1 MAGLIKADTI
11 YGESSLRLNVGEI
24 TLINVNATAFNVA
37 QPLNVQTNATVTG
50 NLTVSTNQTISGNL
64 TVMGNLAIEG
74 TQVITNTQILIVED
88 KNIEIANVV
97 SPTTTTANG
106 AGLSIRTNST
116 AAGSRDPAIQWELP
130 AQAFF
135 INQGIDIQ
143 QVTERA
149 NVTANTLNGVSNFDI
164 LEGAV
169 KFYTTNP
176 TGNWTINLRGDS
188 SNTCDSIT
196 TVGDSVTVAYLA
208 NNGGTA
214 YYQTAVQID
223 GFGRTVK
230 YQGGSAPSSGNA
242 NSIDI
247 YSITLVKTAANTW
260 TVLASQTQYA

>member
-11 YGESSLRLNVGEI
+11 YGESSLRLNVGEV

-50 NLTVSTNQTISGNL
+50 NLTVIGNM
-64 TVMGNLAIEG
+64 TVQG
-74 TQVITNTQILIVED
+74 TEFVTNTEILVVED
-88 KNIEIANVV
+88 KNIEIANVAT
-97 SPTTTTANG
+97 PTTTTANG
-106 AGLSIRTNST
+106 AGITVRTGST
-116 AAGSRDPAIQWELP
+116 AAGSRDPSIQWELP
-130 AQAFF
+130 NQAWL

-149 NVTANTLNGVSNFDI
+149 NVSANTLNGVSNFDV

-169 KFYTTNP
+169 KFYTNNP
-176 TGNWTINLRGDS
+176 TGNWTINIRGNS
-188 SNTCDSIT
+188 SNTFDSIT
-196 TVGDSVTVAYLA
+196 ATGDSVTLAYLA

-223 GFGRTVK
+223 GFGRTVRW
-230 YQGGSAPSSGNA
+230 QGGSAPSSGNA
-242 NSIDI
+242 SSIDI
-247 YSITLVKTAANTW
+247 YSITLVKTASNTW

>member
-1 MAGLIKADTI
+1 MAGKIKSDI
-11 YGESSLRLNVGEI
+11 IQGESSLSLNVGEVTYI
-24 TLINVNATAFNVA
+24 TVGGSSYNIA
-37 QPLNVQTNATVTG
+37 QPLNVQTNATVKG
-50 NLTVSTNQTISGNL
+50 NLNVIGNM
-64 TVMGNLAIEG
+64 TIEG
-74 TQVITNTQILIVED
+74 TQFITNTEILIVED
-88 KNIEIANVV
+88 KNIEIANVAN
-97 SPTTTTANG
+97 PTTTTANG
-106 AGLSIRTNST
+106 GGISIRTNNT

-130 AQAFF
+130 TQAFS

-149 NVTANTLNGVSNFDI
+149 NVTANTLNGVSNFDV

-169 KFYTTNP
+169 KFYTNNP
-176 TGNWTINLRGDS
+176 TGNWTINIRGNS
-188 SNTCDSIT
+188 SNTFDSIT
-196 TVGDSVTVAYLA
+196 ATGDSVTVAYMA

-260 TVLASQTQYA
+260 TALASQTQFA

>member
-11 YGESSLRLNVGEI
+11 YGESSLRLNVGEV

-50 NLTVSTNQTISGNL
+50 NLTVIGNM
-64 TVMGNLAIEG
+64 TVEG
-74 TQVITNTQILIVED
+74 TQFVTNTEILVVED
-88 KNIEIANVV
+88 KNIEIANVANT
-97 SPTTTTANG
+97 TTTTANG
-106 AGLSIRTNST
+106 AGITVRTGST
-116 AAGSRDPAIQWELP
+116 AAGSRDPSIQWELP
-130 AQAFF
+130 NQAFL

-149 NVTANTLNGVSNFDI
+149 NVSANTLNGVSNFDV

-169 KFYTTNP
+169 KFYTNNP
-176 TGNWTINLRGDS
+176 TGNWTINIRGNS
-188 SNTCDSIT
+188 SNTFDSMT
-196 TVGDSVTVAYLA
+196 ATGDSVTVAYMA

-214 YYQTAVQID
+214 YYQTALQID

-230 YQGGSAPSSGNA
+230 WQGGSAPSSGNA
-242 NSIDI
+242 SSIDI
-247 YSITLVKTAANTW
+247 YSITLVKTASNTW

>member
-1 MAGLIKADTI
+1 MAGTIRADTI
-11 YGESSLRLNVGEI
+11 YGESSLKFNIGETTYI
-24 TLINVNATAFNVA
+24 TVSGSSWNVA

-50 NLTVSTNQTISGNL
+50 NLSVLGDASFSGN
-64 TVMGNLAIEG
+64 VRIEG
-74 TQVITNTQILIVED
+74 TQFITNTEILVVED
-88 KNIEIANVV
+88 KNIEIANVA

-106 AGLSIRTNST
+106 AGLTIRTGLT
-116 AAGSRDPAIQWELP
+116 ASSNRDPSIQWELP
-130 AQAFF
+130 NQSFL

-149 NVTANTLNGVSNFDI
+149 NVSANTLSGVSNFDV

-169 KFYTTNP
+169 KFYTNNP
-176 TGNWTINLRGDS
+176 TGNWTINVRGSS
-188 SNTCDSIT
+188 SNSFDSMT
-196 TVGDSVTVAYLA
+196 ATGDSVTVAYLA

-242 NSIDI
+242 SSIDI
-247 YSITLVKTAANTW
+247 YSITLLKTAANTW

>member
-1 MAGLIKADTI
+1 MAGIIKADTI
-11 YGESSLRLNVGEI
+11 YGESSLRLNVGEV

-37 QPLNVQTNATVTG
+37 QPLNVQTNATITG
-50 NLTVSTNQTISGNL
+50 NLTVLTDATFSGN
-64 TVMGNLAIEG
+64 VRIEG
-74 TQVITNTQILIVED
+74 TQFITNTEILVVED
-88 KNIEIANVV
+88 KNIEIANVATP
-97 SPTTTTANG
+97 STTTANG
-106 AGLSIRTNST
+106 AGITVRTGLT
-116 AAGSRDPAIQWELP
+116 ASSNRDPSIQWELP
-130 AQAFF
+130 NQAFL

-149 NVTANTLNGVSNFDI
+149 NVSANTLNGVSNFDV

-169 KFYTTNP
+169 KFYTNNP
-176 TGNWTINLRGDS
+176 TGNWTINVRGSS
-188 SNTCDSIT
+188 SNSFDSMT
-196 TVGDSVTVAYLA
+196 ATGDSVTVAYLA

-223 GFGRTVK
+223 GFARTVK

-247 YSITLVKTAANTW
+247 YSLTLLKTASNTW

>member
-1 MAGLIKADTI
+1 MAGIIKADTI
-11 YGESSLRLNVGEI
+11 YGESSLRLNVGEV

-37 QPLNVQTNATVTG
+37 QPLNVQTNATITG
-50 NLTVSTNQTISGNL
+50 NLTVLTDATFSGN
-64 TVMGNLAIEG
+64 VRIEG
-74 TQVITNTQILIVED
+74 TQFITNTEILVVED
-88 KNIEIANVV
+88 KNIEIANVATP
-97 SPTTTTANG
+97 STTTANG
-106 AGLSIRTNST
+106 AGITVRTGLT
-116 AAGSRDPAIQWELP
+116 ASSNRDPSIQWELP
-130 AQAFF
+130 NQAFL

-149 NVTANTLNGVSNFDI
+149 NVSANTLNGVSNFDV

-169 KFYTTNP
+169 KFYTNNT
-176 TGNWTINLRGDS
+176 TGNWTINIRGNS
-188 SNTCDSIT
+188 SNTFDSMT
-196 TVGDSVTVAYLA
+196 ATGDSVTVAYLV

-223 GFGRTVK
+223 GFARTVK

-247 YSITLVKTAANTW
+247 YSLTLLKTAANVW

>member
-1 MAGLIKADTI
+1 MAGIIRADTI
-11 YGESSLRLNVGEI
+11 YGESSLRLNVGEV

-50 NLTVSTNQTISGNL
+50 NLTVIGNM
-64 TVMGNLAIEG
+64 TVDG
-74 TQVITNTQILIVED
+74 TQFVTNTEILVVED
-88 KNIEIANVV
+88 KNIEIANVAT
-97 SPTTTTANG
+97 PTTTTANG
-106 AGLSIRTNST
+106 AGITVRTGST
-116 AAGSRDPAIQWELP
+116 AAGSRDPSIQWELP
-130 AQAFF
+130 NQAWL

-149 NVTANTLNGVSNFDI
+149 NVSANTLNGVSNFDV

-169 KFYTTNP
+169 KFYTNNP
-176 TGNWTINLRGDS
+176 TGNWTINLRGNS
-188 SNTCDSIT
+188 SNTFDSIT
-196 TVGDSVTVAYLA
+196 ATGDSVTVAYLA

>member
-1 MAGLIKADTI
+1 MAGIIKADTI
-11 YGESSLRLNVGEI
+11 YGESSLRLNVGEV

-37 QPLNVQTNATVTG
+37 QPLNVQTNATITG
-50 NLTVSTNQTISGNL
+50 NLTVLTDATFSGN
-64 TVMGNLAIEG
+64 VRIEG
-74 TQVITNTQILIVED
+74 TQFITNTEILVVED
-88 KNIEIANVV
+88 KNIEIANVATP
-97 SPTTTTANG
+97 STTTANG
-106 AGLSIRTNST
+106 AGITIRTGLT
-116 AAGSRDPAIQWELP
+116 ASSNRDPSIQWELP
-130 AQAFF
+130 NQAFL

-149 NVTANTLNGVSNFDI
+149 NVSANTLNGVSNFDV

-169 KFYTTNP
+169 KFYTNNP
-176 TGNWTINLRGDS
+176 TGNWTINIRGNS
-188 SNTCDSIT
+188 SNTFDSMT
-196 TVGDSVTVAYLA
+196 ATGDSVTVAYLA

-223 GFGRTVK
+223 GFARTVK

-247 YSITLVKTAANTW
+247 YSLTLLKTAANVW

>member
-1 MAGLIKADTI
+1 MAGIIKADTI
-11 YGESSLRLNVGEI
+11 YGESSLRLNVGEV

-37 QPLNVQTNATVTG
+37 QPLNVQTNATITG
-50 NLTVSTNQTISGNL
+50 NLTVLRDATFSGN
-64 TVMGNLAIEG
+64 VRIEG
-74 TQVITNTQILIVED
+74 TQFITNTEILVVED
-88 KNIEIANVV
+88 KNIEIANVAN
-97 SPTTTTANG
+97 PTTTTANG
-106 AGLSIRTNST
+106 AGITVHTGLT
-116 AAGSRDPAIQWELP
+116 ASSNRDPSIQWELP
-130 AQAFF
+130 NQSFL

-149 NVTANTLNGVSNFDI
+149 NVSANTLNGVSNFDV

-169 KFYTTNP
+169 KFYTNQP
-176 TGNWTINLRGDS
+176 TGNWTINIRGSS
-188 SNTCDSIT
+188 SNSFDSMT
-196 TVGDSVTVAYLA
+196 ATGDSVTVAYLA

-223 GFGRTVK
+223 GVSRTVK

-247 YSITLVKTAANTW
+247 YSLTMIKTASDTW

>member
-11 YGESSLRLNVGEI
+11 YGESSLRLNVGEV

-37 QPLNVQTNATVTG
+37 QPLNVQTNATITG
-50 NLTVSTNQTISGNL
+50 NLTVLTDATFSGN
-64 TVMGNLAIEG
+64 VRIEG
-74 TQVITNTQILIVED
+74 TQFITNTEILVVED
-88 KNIEIANVV
+88 KNIEIANVA

-106 AGLSIRTNST
+106 AGITIRTGLT
-116 AAGSRDPAIQWELP
+116 ASSNRDPSIQWELP
-130 AQAFF
+130 NQSFL

-149 NVTANTLNGVSNFDI
+149 NVSANTLNGVSNFDV

-169 KFYTTNP
+169 KFYTNNP
-176 TGNWTINLRGDS
+176 TGNWTINVRGNS
-188 SNTCDSIT
+188 SNTFDSMT
-196 TVGDSVTVAYLA
+196 ATGDSVTVAYLA

-247 YSITLVKTAANTW
+247 YSITLLKTAANTW

>member
-11 YGESSLRLNVGEI
+11 YGESSLRLNVGEV

-50 NLTVSTNQTISGNL
+50 NLTVNGNMR
-64 TVMGNLAIEG
+64 VEG
-74 TQVITNTQILIVED
+74 TQFITNTEILVVED
-88 KNIEIANVV
+88 KNIEIANVAT
-97 SPTTTTANG
+97 PTTTTANG
-106 AGLSIRTNST
+106 AGITVRTGST
-116 AAGSRDPAIQWELP
+116 AAGSRDPSIQWELP
-130 AQAFF
+130 NQAWL

-149 NVTANTLNGVSNFDI
+149 NVSANTLNGVSNFDV

-169 KFYTTNP
+169 KFYTNNP
-176 TGNWTINLRGDS
+176 TGNWTINIRGNS
-188 SNTCDSIT
+188 SNTFDSIT
-196 TVGDSVTVAYLA
+196 ATGDSVTLAYLA

>member
-1 MAGLIKADTI
+1 MAGIIKADTI
-11 YGESSLRLNVGEI
+11 YGESSLRLNVGEV

-37 QPLNVQTNATVTG
+37 QPLNVQTNATITG
-50 NLTVSTNQTISGNL
+50 NLTVLTDATFSGN
-64 TVMGNLAIEG
+64 VRIEG
-74 TQVITNTQILIVED
+74 TQFITNTEILVVED
-88 KNIEIANVV
+88 KNIEIANVATP
-97 SPTTTTANG
+97 STTTANG
-106 AGLSIRTNST
+106 AGITVRTGLT
-116 AAGSRDPAIQWELP
+116 ASSNRDPSIQWELP
-130 AQAFF
+130 NQSFL

-149 NVTANTLNGVSNFDI
+149 NVSANTLNGVSNFDV

-169 KFYTTNP
+169 KFYTNNP
-176 TGNWTINLRGDS
+176 TGNWTINVRGSS
-188 SNTCDSIT
+188 SNSFDSMT
-196 TVGDSVTVAYLA
+196 ATGDSVTVAYLA

-223 GFGRTVK
+223 GVSRTVK

-247 YSITLVKTAANTW
+247 YSLTMIKTASDTW

>member
-1 MAGLIKADTI
+1 MAGIIKADTI
-11 YGESSLRLNVGEI
+11 YGESSLRLNVGEV

-50 NLTVSTNQTISGNL
+50 NLTVIGNM
-64 TVMGNLAIEG
+64 TVDG
-74 TQVITNTQILIVED
+74 TQFVTNTEILIVED
-88 KNIEIANVV
+88 KNIEIANVAT
-97 SPTTTTANG
+97 PTTTTANG
-106 AGLSIRTNST
+106 AGITDRTGST
-116 AAGSRDPAIQWELP
+116 AAGSRDPSIQWELP
-130 AQAFF
+130 NQAWL

-149 NVTANTLNGVSNFDI
+149 NVSANTLNGVSNFDV

-169 KFYTTNP
+169 KFYTNNP
-176 TGNWTINLRGDS
+176 TGNWTINIRGNS
-188 SNTCDSIT
+188 SNTLDSIT
-196 TVGDSVTVAYLA
+196 ATGDSVTLAYLA

-247 YSITLVKTAANTW
+247 YCITLVKTASNTW

>member
-1 MAGLIKADTI
+1 MAGIIKADTI
-11 YGESSLRLNVGEI
+11 YGESSLRLNVGEV

-37 QPLNVQTNATVTG
+37 QPLNVQTNATITG
-50 NLTVSTNQTISGNL
+50 NLTVLTDATFSGN
-64 TVMGNLAIEG
+64 VRIEG
-74 TQVITNTQILIVED
+74 TQFITNTEILVVED
-88 KNIEIANVV
+88 KNIEIANVA

-106 AGLSIRTNST
+106 AGLSIRTGNT
-116 AAGSRDPAIQWELP
+116 AAGSRDPSIQWELP
-130 AQAFF
+130 NQSFL

-149 NVTANTLNGVSNFDI
+149 NVSANTLNGVSNFDV

-169 KFYTTNP
+169 KFYTNAP
-176 TGNWTINLRGDS
+176 TGNWTINIRGNS
-188 SNTCDSIT
+188 SNTFDSIT
-196 TVGDSVTVAYLA
+196 ATGDSVTVAYLA

-223 GFGRTVK
+223 GFGRLANTK
-230 YQGGSAPSSGNA
+230 WQGGSAPSSGNA

-247 YSITLVKTAANTW
+247 YSLTLLKTAANQW

>member
-1 MAGLIKADTI
+1 MAGIIRADTI
-11 YGESSLRLNVGEI
+11 YGESSLRLNVGEV

-37 QPLNVQTNATVTG
+37 QPLNVQTNATITG
-50 NLTVSTNQTISGNL
+50 NLTVLGN
-64 TVMGNLAIEG
+64 VNIEG
-74 TQVITNTQILIVED
+74 TQFITNTEILVVED
-88 KNIEIANVV
+88 KNIEIANVA
-97 SPTTTTANG
+97 SPSTTTANG
-106 AGLSIRTNST
+106 GGITIRTGLT
-116 AAGSRDPAIQWELP
+116 ASGSRDPTIQWELP
-130 AQAFF
+130 NQAFL

-149 NVTANTLNGVSNFDI
+149 NVSANTLNGVSDFDV

-169 KFYTTNP
+169 KFYTDNP
-176 TGNWTINLRGDS
+176 TGNWTINVRGSS
-188 SNTCDSIT
+188 SNSFDSIT
-196 TVGDSVTVAYLA
+196 ATGDSVTVAYLA

-242 NSIDI
+242 NSVDI
-247 YSITLVKTAANTW
+247 YSITLLKTAANTW

>member
-1 MAGLIKADTI
+1 MAGIIKADTI
-11 YGESSLRLNVGEI
+11 YGESSLRLNVGEV

-50 NLTVSTNQTISGNL
+50 NLTVNGNMR
-64 TVMGNLAIEG
+64 VEG
-74 TQVITNTQILIVED
+74 TQFITNTEILVVED
-88 KNIEIANVV
+88 KNIEIANVAT
-97 SPTTTTANG
+97 PTTTTANG
-106 AGLSIRTNST
+106 AGITVRTGST
-116 AAGSRDPAIQWELP
+116 AAGSRDPSIQWELP
-130 AQAFF
+130 NQAWL

-149 NVTANTLNGVSNFDI
+149 NVSANTLNGVSNFDV

-169 KFYTTNP
+169 KFYTNNP
-176 TGNWTINLRGDS
+176 TGNWTINIRGNS
-188 SNTCDSIT
+188 SNTFDSIT
-196 TVGDSVTVAYLA
+196 ATGDSVTLAYLA

-247 YSITLVKTAANTW
+247 YSITLVKTASNTW

>member
-1 MAGLIKADTI
+1 MAGIIKADTI
-11 YGESSLRLNVGEI
+11 YGESSLRLNVGEV

-50 NLTVSTNQTISGNL
+50 NLIVLGNMTVD
-64 TVMGNLAIEG
+64 G
-74 TQVITNTQILIVED
+74 TQFVTNTEILVVED
-88 KNIEIANVV
+88 KNIEIANVAT
-97 SPTTTTANG
+97 PTTTTANG
-106 AGLSIRTNST
+106 AGITVRTGLT
-116 AAGSRDPAIQWELP
+116 AAGSRDPSIQWELP
-130 AQAFF
+130 NQAFL

-149 NVTANTLNGVSNFDI
+149 NVSANTLNGVSNFDV

-169 KFYTTNP
+169 KFYTNNP
-176 TGNWTINLRGDS
+176 TGNWTINVRGNS
-188 SNTCDSIT
+188 SNTFDSIT
-196 TVGDSVTVAYLA
+196 ATGDSVTVAYLA

>member
-1 MAGLIKADTI
+1 MAGIIKADTI
-11 YGESSLRLNVGEI
+11 YGESSLRLNVGEV

-37 QPLNVQTNATVTG
+37 QPLNVQTNATITG
-50 NLTVSTNQTISGNL
+50 NLTVLTDATFSGN
-64 TVMGNLAIEG
+64 VRIEG
-74 TQVITNTQILIVED
+74 TQFITNTEILVVED
-88 KNIEIANVV
+88 KNIEIANVA

-106 AGLSIRTNST
+106 AGITVRTGLT
-116 AAGSRDPAIQWELP
+116 ASSNRDPSIQWELP
-130 AQAFF
+130 NQAFL

-149 NVTANTLNGVSNFDI
+149 NVSANTLNGVSNFDV

-169 KFYTTNP
+169 NFYTNNP
-176 TGNWTINLRGDS
+176 TGNWTINVRGSS
-188 SNTCDSIT
+188 SNSFDSMT
-196 TVGDSVTVAYLA
+196 ATGDSVTVAYLA

-223 GFGRTVK
+223 GFARTVK

-247 YSITLVKTAANTW
+247 LLLI
-260 TVLASQTQYA
+260 

>member
-1 MAGLIKADTI
+1 MAGIIKADTI
-11 YGESSLRLNVGEI
+11 YGESSLRLNVGEV

-50 NLTVSTNQTISGNL
+50 NLIVIGDASFSGN
-64 TVMGNLAIEG
+64 VRVEG
-74 TQVITNTQILIVED
+74 TQFITNTEILVVED
-88 KNIEIANVV
+88 KNIEIANVANP
-97 SPTTTTANG
+97 STTTANG
-106 AGLSIRTNST
+106 AGITIRTGLT
-116 AAGSRDPAIQWELP
+116 ASGRDPTIQWELP
-130 AQAFF
+130 NQAFL

-149 NVTANTLNGVSNFDI
+149 NVSANTLSGVSNFDV

-169 KFYTTNP
+169 KFYTNNP
-176 TGNWTINLRGDS
+176 TGNWTINLRGSS
-188 SNTCDSIT
+188 SNSFDGITTTGDSI
-196 TVGDSVTVAYLA
+196 TVAYLA

-230 YQGGSAPSSGNA
+230 YQGGSAPSAGNA

-247 YSITLVKTAANTW
+247 YSLTMLKTASNTW